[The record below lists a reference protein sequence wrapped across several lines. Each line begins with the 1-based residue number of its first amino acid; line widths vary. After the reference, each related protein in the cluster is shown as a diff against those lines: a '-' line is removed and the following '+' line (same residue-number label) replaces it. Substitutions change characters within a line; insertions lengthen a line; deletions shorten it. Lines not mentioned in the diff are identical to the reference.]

1 MNYDENEIRKTF
13 SVLCDGFTEIRILKD
28 RFTASGYFSD
38 AGCLLHN
45 LKKYAGQEGLNFYI
59 VLNKI
64 DDACNARKQ
73 KNCFIEMPKET
84 TADANIVERQ
94 WLMLDMD
101 CERAKGVSSSA
112 EEFEK
117 ARLKT
122 ADVYKY
128 MDSCGFTKP
137 VIAISGNGYHLLYR
151 ISLENNEST
160 MKLLKD
166 CLIALD
172 MMFSDDKVKIDTAV
186 FNASRITKLYGTL
199 AQKGQNTE
207 ERPHRM
213 SKIVSIPDEIKV
225 TPTEI
230 LVALAKT
237 IPEPPKE
244 QNKPYRGTGEQFDL
258 RNWIS
263 KYGLRIQ
270 QEIPTSGAVKMILEE
285 CPFNSEHRGKDAALF
300 LMNNGA
306 IGFKCLHASC
316 SSYNWTDVRKKY
328 EPAAYDVKVQN
339 RLEPRVNSQ
348 KPKEDL
354 APNEPFF
361 YTATTVKPKDRSSI
375 VSIRTGIRDLDKKII
390 GLNKGEVTCLSG
402 VNSSGK
408 SSLLSQ
414 VALEVIQKG
423 YRVALFSGELEENRV
438 LNWIQL
444 QAAGKQYTRPTQYEG
459 FYTVDEEA
467 KKYINKWLDDKL
479 YIYNNRKGADIKT
492 ILESVAACIQKN
504 KVDFIVLDNLMSMDL
519 AEIRG
524 DKYEQQSRFI
534 KETMAFAR
542 NNDVHVVLVAHPR
555 KTIGFLRKTD
565 IAGTAD
571 LTNAVDNV
579 LIVHR
584 VNNDFVNL
592 SKQEFHWPDSDSHY
606 ACSNVI
612 EVCKNRD
619 LGIQDHF
626 IDLFY
631 EAESKRFLNDRYEVR
646 HYGFEDDM
654 PCELPF
660 E

>member
-1 MNYDENEIRKTF
+1 MQYDEDEIRKTF
-13 SVLCDGFTEIRILKD
+13 SIMCDGFTEVRIFKEG
-28 RFTASGYFSD
+28 FTASGYFSNVE
-38 AGCLLHN
+38 CLLKN
-45 LKKYAGQEGLNFYI
+45 LKKYATREGLNFYI
-59 VLNKI
+59 MLNKI
-64 DDACNARKQ
+64 HDACYSRIQ
-73 KNCFIEMPKET
+73 KDCFVEQPKEAT
-84 TADANIVERQ
+84 KDEHIIGRR
-94 WLMLDMD
+94 WLMIDMD
-101 CERAKGVSSSA
+101 CDRPKGTSSSA
-112 EEFEK
+112 DEFEK
-117 ARLKT
+117 AKLK
-122 ADVYKY
+122 AGEVYAY
-128 MDSCGFTKP
+128 LAGAGFTLP

-151 ISLENNEST
+151 ISLENNDVNT
-160 MKLLKD
+160 KLIKD
-166 CLIALD
+166 CLAVLD
-172 MMFSDDKVKIDTAV
+172 MLFSDKTIKIDTAV
-186 FNASRITKLYGTL
+186 FNASRITKLYGTV

-207 ERPHRM
+207 ERPHRL
-213 SKIVSIPDEIKV
+213 SKIVSIPDEIKITDAQV
-225 TPTEI
+225 
-230 LVALAKT
+230 LVNLAKLM
-237 IPEPPKE
+237 PEPPKE
-244 QNKPYRGTGEQFDL
+244 QGKPYRGAGEQFDI
-258 RNWIS
+258 RNWLN
-263 KYGLRIQ
+263 KYGLRVS
-270 QEIPTSGAVKMILEE
+270 QEIPTGGGTRLILEE
-285 CPFNSEHRGKDAALF
+285 CPFDSDHKGKDAAIILQP
-300 LMNNGA
+300 NGA
-306 IGFKCLHASC
+306 IGFKCFHASC
-316 SSYNWTDVRKKY
+316 SNYEWKDVRLKF
-328 EPAAYDVKVQN
+328 EPDAYDVKVQN

-414 VALEVIQKG
+414 ISLEVIQKG

-479 YIYNNRKGADIKT
+479 YIYNNRKGPDVET
-492 ILESVAACIQKN
+492 ILKSVEDCIRQN
-504 KVDFIVLDNLMSMDL
+504 KVDFIILDNLMSMDL
-519 AEIRG
+519 GEFKG
-524 DKYEQQSRFI
+524 EKNDKQSLFI
-534 KETMAFAR
+534 KKAMAFAR

-555 KTIGFLRKTD
+555 KTIGFLRKED

-584 VNNDFVNL
+584 VNTDFKRL
-592 SKQEFHWPDSDSHY
+592 SAEMFKWGKEDEIY
-606 ACSNVI
+606 TYSNVV

-619 LGIQDHF
+619 LGVQDQF
-626 IDLFY
+626 IGLYY
-631 EAESKRFLNDRYEVR
+631 EVESKRFLNERHEVR

>member
-13 SVLCDGFTEIRILKD
+13 SILCDGFTEVRLLKD
-28 RFTASGYFSD
+28 KLTVSGYFSD
-38 AGCLLHN
+38 VECLLKN
-45 LKKYAGQEGLNFYI
+45 LKKYSTQEGINCYI
-59 VLNKI
+59 VLNKA
-64 DDACNARKQ
+64 DAACYSRKQ
-73 KNCFIEMPKET
+73 KDCFVEYPKET
-84 TADANIVERQ
+84 TSDANIAGRR

-101 CERAKGVSSSA
+101 CDRPKGVSSSA
-112 EEFEK
+112 DEFEQ
-117 ARLKT
+117 ARLK
-122 ADVYKY
+122 AGQVYKY
-128 MDSCGFTKP
+128 MADNGFEKP
-137 VIAISGNGYHLLYR
+137 VTAISGNGYHLLYR
-151 ISLENNEST
+151 ISLENNEVNT
-160 MKLLKD
+160 KLIKD

-207 ERPHRM
+207 DRPHRL
-213 SKIVSIPDEIKV
+213 SRIVDVPEEIKV
-225 TPTEI
+225 TDVQY
-230 LVALAKT
+230 LVKLAEQ

-244 QNKPYRGTGEQFDL
+244 QPRQYRGTGDQFDL
-258 RNWIS
+258 PTWLQ
-263 KYGLRIQ
+263 KYGLRVT
-270 QEIPTSGAVKMILEE
+270 QEITTSTSRKFILEE

-300 LMNNGA
+300 LMSSGA
-306 IGFKCLHASC
+306 IGFKCLHSTC
-316 SSYNWTDVRKKY
+316 SRYNWQDVRKKF
-328 EPAAYDVKVQN
+328 EPDAYDIKE
-339 RLEPRVNSQ
+339 RIEPRVNSQ
-348 KPKEDL
+348 KPKEEL
-354 APNEPFF
+354 APDEPFF
-361 YTATTVKPKDRSSI
+361 YTASTIKPKDRSSI

-402 VNSSGK
+402 VNASGK

-414 VALEVIQKG
+414 ISLEVIQKG

-444 QAAGKQYTRPTQYEG
+444 QAAGKQFTNPTQYEG

-467 KKYINKWLDDKL
+467 KKHINKWLENKL
-479 YIYNNRKGADIKT
+479 YVYNNRKGSDITTVLK
-492 ILESVAACIQKN
+492 SVAECIKN
-504 KVDFIVLDNLMSMDL
+504 KKIDFVVLDNLMSMDL
-519 AEIRG
+519 TDIKG

-534 KETMAFAR
+534 KEAMAFAR
-542 NNDVHVVLVAHPR
+542 NNDVHVVLIAHPR

-584 VNNDFVNL
+584 VNSDFKNL
-592 SKQEFHWPDSDSHY
+592 SKQEFHWPDTDPHY

-631 EAESKRFLNDRYEVR
+631 EVESKRFKNDPFEVR
-646 HYGFEDDM
+646 HYAWEDDM

-660 E
+660 DM

>member
-1 MNYDENEIRKTF
+1 
-13 SVLCDGFTEIRILKD
+13 
-28 RFTASGYFSD
+28 
-38 AGCLLHN
+38 
-45 LKKYAGQEGLNFYI
+45 
-59 VLNKI
+59 
-64 DDACNARKQ
+64 
-73 KNCFIEMPKET
+73 
-84 TADANIVERQ
+84 
-94 WLMLDMD
+94 
-101 CERAKGVSSSA
+101 
-112 EEFEK
+112 
-117 ARLKT
+117 
-122 ADVYKY
+122 
-128 MDSCGFTKP
+128 
-137 VIAISGNGYHLLYR
+137 
-151 ISLENNEST
+151 
-160 MKLLKD
+160 
-166 CLIALD
+166 
-172 MMFSDDKVKIDTAV
+172 
-186 FNASRITKLYGTL
+186 
-199 AQKGQNTE
+199 
-207 ERPHRM
+207 M

-237 IPEPPKE
+237 IPEGPKE

-258 RNWIS
+258 RNWINNH
-263 KYGLRIQ
+263 GIRIQ

-306 IGFKCLHASC
+306 IAFKCLHASC
-316 SSYNWTDVRKKY
+316 SNYNWQDVRKKF
-328 EPAAYDVKVQN
+328 EPDAYDVKVQN

-375 VSIRTGIRDLDKKII
+375 VSIRTGIRELDKKII

-414 VALEVIQKG
+414 ISLEVIQKG

-479 YIYNNRKGADIKT
+479 YIYNNRKGAKIKT
-492 ILESVAACIQKN
+492 ITDSLAECIEKN

-519 AEIRG
+519 GDFSG
-524 DKYEQQSRFI
+524 DKYEQQSKFI
-534 KETMAFAR
+534 KDIMAFAR

-584 VNNDFVNL
+584 VNNDFTNL
-592 SKQEFHWPDSDSHY
+592 SQAEFHWKDTDLHY

-631 EAESKRFLNDRYEVR
+631 EVESKRFLNERHEVR